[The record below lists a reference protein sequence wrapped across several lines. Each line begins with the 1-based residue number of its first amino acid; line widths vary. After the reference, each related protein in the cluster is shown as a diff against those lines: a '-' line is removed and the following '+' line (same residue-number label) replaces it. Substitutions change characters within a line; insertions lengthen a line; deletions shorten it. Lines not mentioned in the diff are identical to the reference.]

1 YGDKIGK
8 VTARAND
15 NSTYLLTTNVGNSV
29 AKGVEAYV
37 SLSLLDLFHR
47 NGAAGLRLYSS
58 LGYTHARYTSGTIY
72 NGTEDVSLVDN
83 RVDVVPEWMERAG
96 LEFAC
101 KSFSTTLQ
109 VSYVSDQFND
119 ANNTK
124 FSEAGV
130 VGYVPAYTVW
140 DWSFDWAFAS
150 QYHFAGGINNL
161 ADARYFSRRISMYP
175 GPGILPGDG
184 RTFYL
189 SIGFKM

>member
-1 YGDKIGK
+1 LYSNITPADQIGVIDPDLQDSQGYTIDAGYRGQFGKIVSLDLNAFYLFYGDKIGK
-8 VTARAND
+8 VTAHAND

-37 SLSLLDLFHR
+37 SLSLLNLFHR

-83 RVDVVPEWMERAG
+83 RVEGVPEWIERAG

-140 DWSFDWAFAS
+140 DWSF
-150 QYHFAGGINNL
+150 
-161 ADARYFSRRISMYP
+161 
-175 GPGILPGDG
+175 
-184 RTFYL
+184 
-189 SIGFKM
+189 